1 MSNAQAVANL
11 GLRDLGYYYVETD
24 CGWSIPHRLNNGSIT
39 WNETLFPAG
48 FPALGD
54 FIHSLGLGFGVYADS
69 GIQMCMTGGVNQ
81 TGSLCKT
88 HMAQDQ
94 GEANRALQ
102 ITKLKMQ
109 RLSLIE
115 TRTC

>member
-1 MSNAQAVANL
+1 MSNAQALVNL
-11 GLRDLGYYYVETD
+11 GLRDLGYFYVETD
-24 CGWSIPHRLNNGSIT
+24 CGWSIPHRLDNGSIT
-39 WNETLFPAG
+39 WSETLFPAG

-54 FIHSLGLGFGVYADS
+54 FIHNLGLGFGVYADS

-81 TGSLCKT
+81 TGSLCQT
-88 HMAQDQ
+88 HLARDRDD
-94 GEANRALQ
+94 ANGALQ

-115 TRTC
+115 TQTC